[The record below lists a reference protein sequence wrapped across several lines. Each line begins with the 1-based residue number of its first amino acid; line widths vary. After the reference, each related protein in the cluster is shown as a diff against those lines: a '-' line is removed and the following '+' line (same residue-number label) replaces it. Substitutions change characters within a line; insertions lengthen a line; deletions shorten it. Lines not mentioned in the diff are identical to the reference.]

1 MRKSVVAVVAVVM
14 AMGTAGA
21 VLAQQGPG
29 GPAGGPMGPGG
40 GPGMMR
46 GDQDGH
52 HGWRRMHDG
61 REGMREGMGQ
71 RPFNPRDFALLPR
84 VEDKKLTTAEVQK
97 VAEGMLLWMGNR
109 TWKVVDVK
117 EAADNKIS
125 FGLAL
130 PEGGVVARFDMD
142 RKTGAVHRAG

>member
-29 GPAGGPMGPGG
+29 GPGGGPMGPGG
-40 GPGMMR
+40 GPGMMQGGPDGQR
-46 GDQDGH
+46 GWH
-52 HGWRRMHDG
+52 NRMHAG
-61 REGMREGMGQ
+61 REGMGQ
-71 RPFNPRDFALLPR
+71 RPFSPRDFALLPR

-97 VAEGMLLWMGNR
+97 IAEGMLLWMGNR

-130 PEGGVVARFDMD
+130 PEGGVVARFDID
-142 RKTGAVHRAG
+142 RKTGAVKRAG